1 MEKTATLNL
10 RVSPDVKR
18 EAEQVLNR
26 LGIPMSV
33 AVTMYL
39 KRIALTHGIP
49 FPLTIPSAS
58 APSSVDVESMSDA
71 ELMDLVRKRASAAES
86 KPGTPASLARSE
98 LLS

>member
-10 RVSPDVKR
+10 RVNPDVKR
-18 EAEQVLNR
+18 EAEQVLDR

-49 FPLTIPSAS
+49 FPLTIPSA
-58 APSSVDVESMSDA
+58 PSSVDVESMSDA
-71 ELMDLVRKRASAAES
+71 ELMDLIGKRASAAES
-86 KPGTPASLARSE
+86 KPGTPVSLARSE

>member
-10 RVSPDVKR
+10 RVNPDVKR

-49 FPLTIPSAS
+49 FPLTIPSAQ
-58 APSSVDVESMSDA
+58 
-71 ELMDLVRKRASAAES
+71 RASAAES
-86 KPGTPASLARSE
+86 KPGTPVSLARSE